1 MIAAEVTITDNN
13 IDVAREA
20 MDDAISLA
28 LHEIGMQAVNYAK
41 LELNRPKPHADG
53 KVRPNVDTS
62 TLVNSITHQV
72 QGDTAYVGT
81 NVEYAAYVELGTRK
95 SRPYPY
101 LVPAAR
107 DHAKEYG
114 DIMKEYLQNA

>member
-1 MIAAEVTITDNN
+1 MINAEVTIEDSN
-13 IDVAREA
+13 IDVAKEA
-20 MDDAISLA
+20 MEDAISLA
-28 LHEIGMQAVNYAK
+28 LNTIGMQAVNYAK

-53 KVRPNVDTS
+53 KVRPNIDTGR
-62 TLVNSITHQV
+62 LINSITHLV
-72 QGDTAYVGT
+72 QDDSAYVGT
-81 NVEYAAYVELGTRK
+81 NVEYAAYVELGTHL

-114 DIMKEYLQNA
+114 DILKEYLQNA